1 MPLFVKVIMV
11 KALSFPFFL
20 SIAVMHGSCSQGSGS
35 GFFGSPNTVAKPA
48 QTSAAAE
55 GASVQP
61 APAAKRSPEPE
72 ATAQPEPEK
81 SQECWFAVSGTYVG
95 LGDYEDTFPKTKS
108 GNKIS
113 SGELFDTVG
122 GVFLAARPEPYVYG
136 EGGKEIDKA
145 VDFTF
150 DGIVVP
156 PGMSVEIRPAANAE
170 PIHSGEGPLIA
181 IAGRSEG
188 VGYGSQTT
196 FKEKYETGGL
206 KHWPQ
211 WMQDYLKNSGGQVKI
226 IDTHPGR
233 WVKVSVVDG
242 GRCTGAD
249 K

>member
-1 MPLFVKVIMV
+1 MKYVTLFPIVMGFILVTSCNDTDFASSGGEPAAKKI
-11 KALSFPFFL
+11 KPFEQDANK
-20 SIAVMHGSCSQGSGS
+20 IDAGDNAGGEQGDV
-35 GFFGSPNTVAKPA
+35 T
-48 QTSAAAE
+48 
-55 GASVQP
+55 

-81 SQECWFAVSGTYVG
+81 SLECWFAVSGTYVG

-113 SGELFDTVG
+113 SGEVFDTVG

-156 PGMSVEIRPAANAE
+156 AGMSVEIRPAANAE
-170 PIHSGEGPLIA
+170 PIHSGSGPLIA

-188 VGYGSQTT
+188 FGYGSQTT
-196 FKEKYETGGL
+196 FKEKFEAGGL

-211 WMQDYLKNSGGQVKI
+211 WMQDYLKEKEGQVKI